1 MNSLEHMKQQWEQFH
16 KGKQNLKKMEH
27 VPHFHY
33 YSDVINRVQE
43 NIVHLCPGA
52 EKLVYTY
59 GCLIRLLEAAEHL
72 TAVVK

>member
-1 MNSLEHMKQQWEQFH
+1 
-16 KGKQNLKKMEH
+16 MEH